1 MIYNKIPN
9 DLYANIILG
18 LPDGNDACN
27 ENRCRFSDLDEINS
41 TKLIYAS
48 TMYFVTDDSDDSRL
62 DEIRKTLYD
71 MLISYMSDLSPSE
84 FERIFPIDKVYNEE
98 KCCCIDYFYTKRMIS
113 KLPQDKPIGE
123 ENIVE
128 FIVRYRNNTIMEF
141 LTRYLNVLERIRLK
155 QGKESILKEFL
166 NSQCS

>member
-48 TMYFVTDDSDDSRL
+48 TMYFVTDDMDDSRL

-84 FERIFPIDKVYNEE
+84 FERIFPIDKVRR
-98 KCCCIDYFYTKRMIS
+98 TS
-113 KLPQDKPIGE
+113 L
-123 ENIVE
+123 
-128 FIVRYRNNTIMEF
+128 
-141 LTRYLNVLERIRLK
+141 
-155 QGKESILKEFL
+155 
-166 NSQCS
+166 